1 MIGWVFHIASA
12 YFWHV
17 IAVWVCMSVYV
28 CVCVY
33 CMGKRVCRK
42 TCHHLDKTSQKLVQ
56 WVLNF
61 TYFYFSSWT
70 MLVWVLSLFSHV
82 WLCDAEHCSSPGSSV
97 EGTLQARILEWVPM
111 PSSRGPSRPRDQTH
125 VSCIAIGFFTA
136 EPPGKVILSYNKNEI
151 GKYTAVVTLVIYYGS
166 MKIWKYSILP
176 TYSYCF

>member
-82 WLCDAEHCSSPGSSV
+82 WLCDTVHCSSPGSSV
-97 EGTLQARILEWVPM
+97 QGV
-111 PSSRGPSRPRDQTH
+111 SRQESWK
-125 VSCIAIGFFTA
+125 GFPCH
-136 EPPGKVILSYNKNEI
+136 PPGDLPDPGIKPMSPALQLDSLLLSHQGRSSWAIIK
-151 GKYTAVVTLVIYYGS
+151 
-166 MKIWKYSILP
+166 MK
-176 TYSYCF
+176 